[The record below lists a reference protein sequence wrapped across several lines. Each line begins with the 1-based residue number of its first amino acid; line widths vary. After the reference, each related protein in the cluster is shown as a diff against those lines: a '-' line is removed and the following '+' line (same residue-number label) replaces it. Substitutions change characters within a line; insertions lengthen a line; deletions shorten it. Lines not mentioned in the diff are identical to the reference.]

1 MLQIIWATFVT
12 NFVAK
17 NFKNPQIWSRC
28 IKTWI
33 THKGS
38 SCSSRRY
45 RQVYPQVVSCRVYEA
60 PKRLRHEGQYPNLFG
75 NWAIW
80 QTQAFISVTEVLPFH
95 GLSIFL
101 AYYVAHVI

>member
-60 PKRLRHEGQYPNLFG
+60 PKRLRHEGQYPNLFV

-80 QTQAFISVTEVLPFH
+80 QTQAFISVT
-95 GLSIFL
+95 
-101 AYYVAHVI
+101 